1 MYEHKQEIINTRY
14 GCLGG
19 SDAKLLSQIAQ
30 LGYVPKSA
38 YKRMAIAKGLIPT
51 HDTPTNRAMEFGNY
65 VEDAIF
71 QSLVQTNNL
80 YKSNP
85 RIESKKFSKPN
96 CKLIAHP
103 DFLFIDSENKCV
115 NVYECKATQY
125 TFMQTRDMYK
135 AQLYVEQTL
144 AREVASEH
152 GKDWKTRLFLV
163 HYSTEGLN
171 LDDEFEFNSNR
182 ITVKQIRVEPNYFDI
197 DNAMCIVNDFL
208 ETFTEYYGDGEEV
221 DGALLPENVRSQFAQ
236 ITQSLAEIKERE
248 QQVDEFKK
256 RLYEFMKTK
265 DIKSIKSDA
274 FSIVRVDESESRS
287 FDSKRYVEDEM
298 QAHPRKMAKIVKQ
311 YTKVT
316 KRSGFVQIKLKTKN

>member
-19 SDAKLLSQIAQ
+19 SDAKLLLQISQ

-38 YKRMAIAKGLIPT
+38 HKRLALVKGLIPT
-51 HDTPTNRAMEFGNY
+51 HETPTNRAMEFGNY
-65 VEDAIF
+65 VEDEIYK
-71 QSLVQTNNL
+71 SLSQTNNL
-80 YKSNP
+80 FQSNP
-85 RIESKKFSKPN
+85 RLESDKYSKPN

-103 DFLFIDSENKCV
+103 DFLLIDEENKCI

-125 TFMQTRDMYK
+125 TFTQTRDTYK
-135 AQLYVEQTL
+135 AQLFIEQTI
-144 AREVASEH
+144 ARELASEY

-163 HYSTEGLN
+163 HYDTSGIN
-171 LDDEFEFNSNR
+171 LDDEFTFDSNR
-182 ITVKQIRVEPNYFDI
+182 ITVKHIRIEPNYFNV
-197 DNAMCIVNDFL
+197 DNAMNIVNEFL
-208 ETFTEYYGDGEEV
+208 DGFTEYYGDGDEV
-221 DGALLPENVRSQFAQ
+221 DGALLPENVRSQFDE
-236 ITQSLAEIKERE
+236 ITQALAEIKERE
-248 QQVDEFKK
+248 LQVDEFKK
-256 RLYEFMKTK
+256 RLYDFMKTK